1 MKIKTFY
8 PALFVNDAE
17 AAIKSLETFGF
28 GVAHDKVSNS
38 IHQNELRVLK
48 DAEGRHVDV
57 VNLVATP
64 KNFVGIRMNVAD
76 FDETVAELEAQGY
89 KNMVKAG
96 EVDSEVSRSTMMFS
110 PDGIPYMIIEH
121 KH

>member
-8 PALFVNDAE
+8 PALFVKDAE

-28 GVAHDKVSNS
+28 SVAHDRVAPSEHK
-38 IHQNELRVLK
+38 NEMRVLK

-57 VNLVATP
+57 INLVAAP
-64 KNFVGIRMNVAD
+64 KNFVGIRVNVEDYA
-76 FDETVAELEAQGY
+76 ETVAELEAQGY
-89 KNMVKAG
+89 KNMVTG
-96 EVDSEVSRSTMMFS
+96 GVDSEVSHSTMMFS

>member
-17 AAIKSLETFGF
+17 GAIKSLETFGF
-28 GVAHDKVSNS
+28 GVAHDRVSPS
-38 IHQNELRVLK
+38 EHKNELRVLK

-64 KNFVGIRMNVAD
+64 KNFVGIRMNVED
-76 FDETVAELEAQGY
+76 YEETVAELEAQGY
-89 KNMVKAG
+89 RNMVANG
-96 EVDSEVSRSTMMFS
+96 VDSEVSRSTMMFS
-110 PDGIPYMIIEH
+110 PQGIPYMIIEH